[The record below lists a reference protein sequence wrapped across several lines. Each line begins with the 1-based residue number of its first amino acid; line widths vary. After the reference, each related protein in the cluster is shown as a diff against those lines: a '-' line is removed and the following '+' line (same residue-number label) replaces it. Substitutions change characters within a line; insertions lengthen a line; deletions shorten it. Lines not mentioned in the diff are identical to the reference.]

1 MRHRFDPWVGKIPW
15 RRVSQPSLVF
25 LSRES
30 HGQKSLHGQNPM
42 DRRLQSIELK
52 IVKTEVT
59 YTCACML
66 RTFLALM

>member
-15 RRVSQPSLVF
+15 RRASQPSLVF
-25 LSRES
+25 LPRES

-42 DRRLQSIELK
+42 DRRLQSIESK

-59 YTCACML
+59 YTCARML
-66 RTFLALM
+66 HTFLALM